1 MKEESI
7 PPPCPHTLV
16 SLVCDQHLGVSCY
29 QRPNLTFTLLLLF
42 SGYNILGNGKVVATP
57 KAESQSELFKA
68 NFECLYPNR
77 KPAITMRIFIEEAYI
92 WKSNVPFKLCSSSL

>member
-7 PPPCPHTLV
+7 PAPCPHTLG
-16 SLVCDQHLGVSCY
+16 SLVCDEHLGVSCY
-29 QRPNLTFTLLLLF
+29 QKPNLTFTLLFLF
-42 SGYNILGNGKVVATP
+42 SGYNILGNSKAVATQ

-77 KPAITMRIFIEEAYI
+77 KPAITMKIFIEENGIYLE
-92 WKSNVPFKLCSSSL
+92 V

>member
-29 QRPNLTFTLLLLF
+29 QRPNLTFTVLFLF
-42 SGYNILGNGKVVATP
+42 SGYNILGNGKVVATQ
-57 KAESQSELFKA
+57 KAESQSEIFKA
-68 NFECLYPNR
+68 KVERLYPNR
-77 KPAITMRIFIEEAYI
+77 KPAFTTRIFIDEAYI
-92 WKSNVPFKLCSSSL
+92 WKSNVSFKLCSSSL

>member
-1 MKEESI
+1 MKEERI
-7 PPPCPHTLV
+7 PAPCPHTLV

-29 QRPNLTFTLLLLF
+29 QRPNLTFTLLFLF
-42 SGYNILGNGKVVATP
+42 SGYNILGNSKVVATQ

-77 KPAITMRIFIEEAYI
+77 KPTITMKIFIDENGIYLE
-92 WKSNVPFKLCSSSL
+92 V